1 MKEEKAKKDSYEK
14 ALFAYGEAMKEFHKD
29 RMDKALELLES
40 FLEKYDAEKELVD
53 RAKIYLEIAKEKGK
67 KDTVSLKTID
77 DYFHYSV
84 YKMNMKD
91 YEGALKLLEKAL
103 EMKEDEGKAHYL
115 MANVLVLMGNTEDAL
130 EHLKKAFQKDKFYRI
145 LAQNETDFE
154 PLWEDKKFKL
164 ITRMT

>member
-14 ALFAYGEAMKEFHKD
+14 ALSAYSEAMREFHKG
-29 RMDKALELLES
+29 RMEKAQELLKS
-40 FLEKYDAEKELVD
+40 FLEKYDTEKELVD
-53 RAKIYLEIAKEKGK
+53 RARMYLEITQEKGK
-67 KDTVSLKTID
+67 KETVSLKTVD

-84 YKMNMKD
+84 YKMNTGD
-91 YEGALKLLEKAL
+91 HEEALKLLEKAL
-103 EMKEDEGKAHYL
+103 EMKEDEGRIYYF
-115 MANVLVLMGNTEDAL
+115 MATAYVLMGKTEEAL
-130 EHLKKAFQKDKFYRI
+130 EHLKKAFQKDKFYRT